1 MVRARVWAGVVGVEY
16 PLAFERRWI
25 GVDNAGV
32 DAFHTVVGDEGR
44 AVVEPEDNSAVLTE
58 IG

>member
-1 MVRARVWAGVVGVEY
+1 VGVEY